1 LLTSPWV
8 LPWYSTWPVALA
20 AVGDDVLAQV
30 VALALVAYLLP
41 DRIPL

>member
-1 LLTSPWV
+1 V

-20 AVGDDVLAQV
+20 AVEEDAAAQIAAIGLA
-30 VALALVAYLLP
+30 AYFLP